1 MVNLQSVLFNIHMQM
16 VMCQSCT
23 SPQNGCL
30 TWGCLRWLLHRPLL
44 VILVPMWYQDNLPD
58 GSMCLGTPTCSPLP
72 FFPSSAAAS
81 LPGGQEMDGKPC
93 APRQH
98 LPEGISYRLSEGIEE
113 PCDWFGPLCKGKNE
127 TRTQAYFSSISSG
140 MSREAFL
147 LMNFLFLCNSNQ
159 NKKNST

>member
-1 MVNLQSVLFNIHMQM
+1 MQ
-16 VMCQSCT
+16 VVTCQSCT
-23 SPQNGCL
+23 SPWGGFL
-30 TWGCLRWLLHRPLL
+30 SWGCMKRGPGWHPVWQHEPLL
-44 VILVPMWYQDNLPD
+44 VILVPTWSQNNLPD
-58 GSMCLGTPTCSPLP
+58 GSVCLGTPTCSPP
-72 FFPSSAAAS
+72 PSFPSSAAAS

-98 LPEGISYRLSEGIEE
+98 HPEGISCRLSVGIEE

-127 TRTQAYFSSISSG
+127 TQTQAYFSSVSSG
-140 MSREAFL
+140 MSREVFL